1 MPKAV
6 VCRELGPPE
15 SLRLETF
22 DAAPLAPGQV
32 RVAIRAAGINFPD
45 ILMAAGEY
53 QLKPPLPFTPGVE
66 AAGDVVEVNAAEG
79 VAVGDRV
86 IVKMRHGAYS
96 DEAVATP
103 SQLVKL
109 PSTFD
114 YAEGATFL
122 AGHGTAY
129 HALIDR
135 GRLQPGEVLLV
146 HGAGGGVGLAA
157 VEIGKMLGA
166 TVIATASSDEKLA
179 IAKARGAD
187 HLIRYD
193 REPFRDAVKRI
204 TDGQGADVVFDP
216 VGGEVFEN
224 SMRCINWGARLLVIG
239 FTGGIGLAKTN
250 LLMIKGASV
259 LGVRAGEAVRRNPA
273 LGEVRIK
280 ALTEWAEAGK
290 DPPQRLAPVAAGR
303 LRQGDAAVDRP
314 QGDRARG
321 ADDGIV
327 SRHAPRRRGIQYAA
341 AFPFEHKRLWNTGSP
356 AFAGDD
362 VGGVKSPIPQKRN
375 RLFDR
380 YSIPH
385 QPRMRRRD
393 HDVIRHAFE
402 FGVRNRHPS
411 IMRLRQH
418 CPGHWI
424 DRPISGD
431 DANGIIDRWQ
441 HCIVH
446 RAPLGAELL
455 SGRSE
460 KGAVGA
466 KILQAIGDFAAAV
479 RRAEHDDAAQAFWL
493 ISGNVDPRQ

>member
-15 SLRLETF
+15 GLRLETF
-22 DAAPLAPGQV
+22 ASVPLSAGEV
-32 RVAIRAAGINFPD
+32 RVAVRAAGINFPD
-45 ILMAAGEY
+45 VLMAAGEY

-66 AAGDVVEVNAAEG
+66 AAGEVVEVNAAEG
-79 VAVGDRV
+79 VAVGDKV
-86 IVKMRHGAYS
+86 IVKMRHGGYC
-96 DEAVATP
+96 DEAVASP
-103 SQLVKL
+103 SQLVRL

-166 TVIATASSDEKLA
+166 IVIATASSDEKLE
-179 IAKARGAD
+179 IARARGAD

-259 LGVRAGEAVRRNPA
+259 LGVRAGEAVRKDPA
-273 LGEVRIK
+273 LGEVRIR
-280 ALTEWAEAGK
+280 ALLEWAEAGK
-290 DPPQRLAPVAAGR
+290 IRPNISHRLPLEDYA
-303 LRQGDAAVDRP
+303 
-314 QGDRARG
+314 RA
-321 ADDGIV
+321 
-327 SRHAPRRRGIQYAA
+327 
-341 AFPFEHKRLWNTGSP
+341 
-356 AFAGDD
+356 
-362 VGGVKSPIPQKRN
+362 
-375 RLFDR
+375 
-380 YSIPH
+380 
-385 QPRMRRRD
+385 
-393 HDVIRHAFE
+393 
-402 FGVRNRHPS
+402 
-411 IMRLRQH
+411 MRLL
-418 CPGHWI
+418 I
-424 DRPISGD
+424 DR
-431 DANGIIDRWQ
+431 
-441 HCIVH
+441 
-446 RAPLGAELL
+446 
-455 SGRSE
+455 
-460 KGAVGA
+460 K
-466 KILQAIGDFAAAV
+466 AIGRVA
-479 RRAEHDDAAQAFWL
+479 L
-493 ISGNVDPRQ
+493 TMG